1 MDLILIGI
9 SIGVVWFIGWFSY
22 RVGED
27 KAARMYQ
34 AELASTRAK
43 LRRTQRDLD
52 LAYEETTM
60 VRRVARG
67 EAS

>member
-1 MDLILIGI
+1 MDLILLGI
-9 SIGVVWFIGWFSY
+9 SVGVVWFVGWLGY
-22 RVGED
+22 RTGED

-34 AELASTRAK
+34 AELAATRAK

-52 LAYEETTM
+52 LAYEETAM
-60 VRRVARG
+60 VRRAARG